1 MTLPHGA
8 VGWYAVCDY
17 DISSSYSLCSDLL
30 VKIELCTTYMSIEV
44 ITNNRQFN
52 LGRRFGAVKC
62 I

>member
-1 MTLPHGA
+1 MTPPHGA

-17 DISSSYSLCSDLL
+17 GISLSYSLFSELL
-30 VKIELCTTYMSIEV
+30 VKIELCSTYMSIEV